1 MSTSRLQIEP
11 MWNISFLSETPLK
24 SWRYKKLLNLQQW
37 IGLEESY
44 QDILTHL
51 VQKEIRWMSLSWWN
65 RVKEASSVNIYEK
78 FYSIRGL
85 QTKKWQD
92 KWIERMQ
99 ISSKSVALLAFF
111 RGRNENA
118 WLLIQKICWPTRM
131 TIKVNIK

>member
-24 SWRYKKLLNLQQW
+24 LWRYKKLLNLQQW

-99 ISSKSVALLAFF
+99 ISSKSVTLLAFF
-111 RGRNENA
+111 WGCNENA
-118 WLLIQKICWPTRM
+118 WLLIQNICWPTRM
-131 TIKVNIK
+131 TIKINIK